1 MTRFG
6 WLVASG
12 VVIAALG
19 IALLLWG
26 FARQSAPRLEDDNLT
41 PVVDYSSLNIHA
53 NGEYGFTVQ
62 YPASAGVED
71 TFPEGEPSWR
81 ANVSDPGTLIV
92 RFTTA
97 GGEVRIGASSDAN
110 ALESCEEAGPSETQ
124 GEPVEFGGTAW
135 QVFTFDE
142 LGTEDE
148 RRVTSYR
155 TVHDGQCFALEAY
168 EPYTPPANVL
178 PTEEA
183 AYIVRSFSF
192 AR

>member
-26 FARQSAPRLEDDNLT
+26 FARQSAPKLEDGNLT

-62 YPASAGVED
+62 YPASADVED
-71 TFPEGEPSWR
+71 TFSEGGLSWR
-81 ANVSDPGTLIV
+81 VNVPDPGILIV
-92 RFTTA
+92 RFTTT
-97 GGEVRIGASSDAN
+97 GGEVRIGASSN
-110 ALESCEEAGPSETQ
+110 SSALESCEEAGPSETQ
-124 GEPVEFGGTAW
+124 GEPVEFGEALW

-148 RRVTSYR
+148 RRATSYR
-155 TVHDGQCFALEAY
+155 TLHDGQCFALEGF
-168 EPYTPPANVL
+168 EPYELPANTA
-178 PTEEA
+178 PTEQVG
-183 AYIVRSFSF
+183 YIIQSFGF